1 MRILL
6 IEDEDLLARNIARA
20 LQRVGPEVV
29 RAGTASAARKALA
42 MGGHDLVIADISLG
56 DGDGLDLLAEAAP
69 MLGQTPVVVMT
80 GQDSVVNRSRA
91 EGLSVAAF
99 LSKPFALARLVEL
112 VTGLLRPDGIST
124 NRFAA
129 VHRGPSVVMY
139 SHDTIGLGHMR
150 RNSAIAKELVAQVPG
165 ISVLMLVGC
174 PAGMVF
180 EPHPGIDYV
189 KLPSLAKL
197 GRGVYQPG
205 SLRIDTRTTRDMRMR
220 IIDGVIAA
228 IQPDLFLVDHEP
240 AGAMDEL
247 RPVLKTLKARPGVR
261 TVLGLRD
268 ILDDPA
274 RTRALWS
281 DQGTD
286 RLIAEDYDHVL
297 VYGDQRF
304 FPSIAT
310 YGLASLKPGNVSEC
324 GIVTTACAHPS
335 LPVSRRPAR
344 VLVSGGGGRDA
355 YPMIS
360 ASIAAMA
367 EIPERKQP
375 RMTVITGPL
384 MDRELQTEA
393 MRLGALNGVEVIDH
407 VADLPA
413 RMRRSDLLITMAGY
427 NSINEALAVGC
438 PIVTVPRLGP
448 SAEQRLRAEAL
459 ERAGLAHYLRR
470 EDLSASSIARLLLKT
485 PQRGDSTSLNINGVQ
500 NAARVLASLCTV
512 SNHTEPERSHA

>member
-1 MRILL
+1 MHILL
-6 IEDEDLLARNIARA
+6 IEDEDLLARNITRA
-20 LQRVGPEVV
+20 LQRAGAVV
-29 RAGTASAARKALA
+29 RHARHATAAREALA
-42 MGGHDLVIADISLG
+42 DTRHDLVIADISLG
-56 DGDGLDLLAEAAP
+56 DGDGLDLLCEA
-69 MLGQTPVVVMT
+69 TPVLGTTPVIVMT
-80 GQDSVVNRSRA
+80 GQDSVLNRSRA

-99 LSKPFALARLVEL
+99 LSKPFALSRLVEL
-112 VTGLLRPDGIST
+112 VTGLLRPSGASAE
-124 NRFAA
+124 RLAPFKRA
-129 VHRGPSVVMY
+129 PSVVMY

-150 RNSAIAKELVAQVPG
+150 RNSAIAKELVAQVPD

-189 KLPSLAKL
+189 KLPSLSKL
-197 GRGVYQPG
+197 GRGVYQAG
-205 SLRIDTRTTRDMRMR
+205 SLRIDARTTRDMRMR
-220 IIDGVIAA
+220 IIDGVMASIR
-228 IQPDLFLVDHEP
+228 PDLFLVDHEP

-247 RPVLKTLKARPGVR
+247 LPVLKTLRGSSPVR

-286 RLIAEDYDHVL
+286 SLISEVYDHVL
-297 VYGDQRF
+297 VYGDETF
-304 FPSIAT
+304 FPSVAS
-310 YGLASLKPGNVSEC
+310 YGLASLKPGRVHNC
-324 GIVTTACAHPS
+324 GIVTAARAMPRQA
-335 LPVSRRPAR
+335 PARRPGR

-355 YPMIS
+355 FPMIF
-360 ASIAAMA
+360 AAIMAMA
-367 EIPERKQP
+367 DLPERKRP

-393 MRLGALNGVEVIDH
+393 MRLGARNGVEVLEH
-407 VADLPA
+407 VADLPSLMA
-413 RMRRSDLLITMAGY
+413 QSDLLITMTGY

-470 EDLSASSIARLLLKT
+470 EDLSAASIARLLLEAPHIGRVT
-485 PQRGDSTSLNINGVQ
+485 PPNTNGVQ
-500 NAARVLASLCTV
+500 NAARLLASFCT
-512 SNHTEPERSHA
+512 SSTSTIPEPSHA